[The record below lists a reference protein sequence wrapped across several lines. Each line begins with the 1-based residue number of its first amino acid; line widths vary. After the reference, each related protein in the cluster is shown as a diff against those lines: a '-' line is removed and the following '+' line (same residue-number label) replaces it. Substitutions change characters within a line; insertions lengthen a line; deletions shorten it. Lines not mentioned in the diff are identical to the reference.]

1 MQQQNR
7 ILETVSSP
15 EGLTRVSALMSAESF
30 SHRTAVADRVCKAFG
45 FSDARGRQQR
55 AGCLKALRA
64 LDAKGCIALPAPR
77 HRGGGGQP
85 RGLGQAVAAPSG
97 VPDRV
102 NDVEDLVLILVSSA
116 EQRRVWN
123 ELMAREH
130 PQGAARHVGA
140 QVRYLILSRHGCLG
154 AFGFAAS
161 ALMLAARDRW
171 IGWDPA
177 LREQQLH
184 RVVAMSRFL
193 IRPGVRCHNLAS
205 KVLGMCLRRLADDFA
220 RRYGYSPLL
229 VETFVDSS
237 CHAGTSLKASNW
249 ILVGETC
256 GRGRFAPAGV
266 QVPVKSIYMYPL
278 QPAWR
283 EQLGLATREPIPA
296 LGPGEGLDRAQ
307 WAEQEFGGAPLGDVR
322 LSRRLVKSVTV
333 QADAPMA
340 SFPSAAQSDKALVR
354 GYYRLIDQPDD
365 SQLTPANI
373 LAPHRARTLGRM
385 QGQEVVL
392 CLQDGTDLN
401 FAEHP
406 GCAGLGLI
414 SKNKGAAGTLGLH
427 MHSTLVV
434 NGAGIPLGVP
444 HIQYEAPDGQAEKN
458 KPLEQRKTNRWLR
471 GLQQCAEFADQLDG
485 VRPVAVMDR
494 EADVFDLF
502 AEQHRLGTVDLL
514 VRAKHNRS
522 LGKDLPKLFDAVQ
535 AKPVQAHLEMHVA
548 RSSARRGTRRQKARA
563 GRKARE
569 AKLALRWCAVQLP
582 VPSKSSCKG
591 PGPLQL
597 SLVRVCEE
605 SAPENLEPLEW
616 FLLTSLPV
624 TSRQQALK
632 ILAWYR
638 LRWRIEDWHRV
649 LKSGCKVEYLG
660 HRTGERIERAVT
672 INAVIAWRLTAMT
685 LLGRDTPEL
694 PADILFSDIE
704 IIALEDFAKDR
715 KLPPPDNLGRA
726 VLTMAMLGGYLNRK
740 RDSPPGHAKL
750 WEGYTRLATTA
761 QTYERLL
768 RLDRTSDFYKRL
780 RPDNTCG

>member
-130 PQGAARHVGA
+130 PQGAVRHVGA

-177 LREQQLH
+177 LRAQQLH

-205 KVLGMCLRRLADDFA
+205 KVLGMCLRRLAADFA

-322 LSRRLVKSVTV
+322 LSRRLVQSVTV

-365 SQLTPANI
+365 SQLTPENI
-373 LAPHRARTLGRM
+373 LAPHRARLLRRM

-427 MHSTLVV
+427 MHS
-434 NGAGIPLGVP
+434 A
-444 HIQYEAPDGQAEKN
+444 
-458 KPLEQRKTNRWLR
+458 R
-471 GLQQCAEFADQLDG
+471 GSAH
-485 VRPVAVMDR
+485 PV
-494 EADVFDLF
+494 
-502 AEQHRLGTVDLL
+502 
-514 VRAKHNRS
+514 
-522 LGKDLPKLFDAVQ
+522 
-535 AKPVQAHLEMHVA
+535 
-548 RSSARRGTRRQKARA
+548 
-563 GRKARE
+563 
-569 AKLALRWCAVQLP
+569 
-582 VPSKSSCKG
+582 
-591 PGPLQL
+591 
-597 SLVRVCEE
+597 
-605 SAPENLEPLEW
+605 
-616 FLLTSLPV
+616 
-624 TSRQQALK
+624 
-632 ILAWYR
+632 
-638 LRWRIEDWHRV
+638 
-649 LKSGCKVEYLG
+649 
-660 HRTGERIERAVT
+660 
-672 INAVIAWRLTAMT
+672 
-685 LLGRDTPEL
+685 
-694 PADILFSDIE
+694 
-704 IIALEDFAKDR
+704 
-715 KLPPPDNLGRA
+715 
-726 VLTMAMLGGYLNRK
+726 
-740 RDSPPGHAKL
+740 
-750 WEGYTRLATTA
+750 
-761 QTYERLL
+761 
-768 RLDRTSDFYKRL
+768 
-780 RPDNTCG
+780 

>member
-1 MQQQNR
+1 
-7 ILETVSSP
+7 
-15 EGLTRVSALMSAESF
+15 
-30 SHRTAVADRVCKAFG
+30 
-45 FSDARGRQQR
+45 
-55 AGCLKALRA
+55 
-64 LDAKGCIALPAPR
+64 
-77 HRGGGGQP
+77 
-85 RGLGQAVAAPSG
+85 
-97 VPDRV
+97 
-102 NDVEDLVLILVSSA
+102 
-116 EQRRVWN
+116 
-123 ELMAREH
+123 
-130 PQGAARHVGA
+130 
-140 QVRYLILSRHGCLG
+140 
-154 AFGFAAS
+154 
-161 ALMLAARDRW
+161 
-171 IGWDPA
+171 
-177 LREQQLH
+177 
-184 RVVAMSRFL
+184 
-193 IRPGVRCHNLAS
+193 
-205 KVLGMCLRRLADDFA
+205 MCLRRLAADFA

-307 WAEQEFGGAPLGDVR
+307 WAEQELGGAPLGDVR
-322 LSRRLVKSVTV
+322 LSRRLVQSVTV

-365 SQLTPANI
+365 SELTPENI

-548 RSSARRGTRRQKARA
+548 HSSARRAIASAEQELLPGSGTASAQPRACLRRVGARQRRATGMVPVDLLA
-563 GRKARE
+563 GDIQAAGPQNPRMVSPA
-569 AKLALRWCAVQLP
+569 LA
-582 VPSKSSCKG
+582 
-591 PGPLQL
+591 
-597 SLVRVCEE
+597 
-605 SAPENLEPLEW
+605 
-616 FLLTSLPV
+616 
-624 TSRQQALK
+624 
-632 ILAWYR
+632 
-638 LRWRIEDWHRV
+638 HR
-649 LKSGCKVEYLG
+649 
-660 HRTGERIERAVT
+660 
-672 INAVIAWRLTAMT
+672 
-685 LLGRDTPEL
+685 
-694 PADILFSDIE
+694 
-704 IIALEDFAKDR
+704 
-715 KLPPPDNLGRA
+715 
-726 VLTMAMLGGYLNRK
+726 
-740 RDSPPGHAKL
+740 
-750 WEGYTRLATTA
+750 RLAPRA
-761 QTYERLL
+761 QVRLQG
-768 RLDRTSDFYKRL
+768 RIS
-780 RPDNTCG
+780 RPSHRRAD

>member
-102 NDVEDLVLILVSSA
+102 NEVEDLVLILVSSA

-161 ALMLAARDRW
+161 ALMLVARDRW

-177 LREQQLH
+177 LRAQQLH

-283 EQLGLATREPIPA
+283 EQLGLATRQPIPA

-365 SQLTPANI
+365 SQLTPENI
-373 LAPHRARTLGRM
+373 LAPHRAR
-385 QGQEVVL
+385 
-392 CLQDGTDLN
+392 
-401 FAEHP
+401 
-406 GCAGLGLI
+406 
-414 SKNKGAAGTLGLH
+414 TLGLH

-434 NGAGIPLGVP
+434 NGAGLPLGVP

-471 GLQQCAEFADQLDG
+471 GLQQFAEFADQLDG

-522 LGKDLPKLFDAVQ
+522 LGKDLPKLFEAVQ

-548 RSSARRGTRRQKARA
+548 RSSARRAIASAEQELLPGSGTASAQPRACLRRVGARQPRATGMVPVDLLA
-563 GRKARE
+563 GDIQAAGPQNPRMVSPA
-569 AKLALRWCAVQLP
+569 LA
-582 VPSKSSCKG
+582 
-591 PGPLQL
+591 
-597 SLVRVCEE
+597 
-605 SAPENLEPLEW
+605 
-616 FLLTSLPV
+616 
-624 TSRQQALK
+624 
-632 ILAWYR
+632 
-638 LRWRIEDWHRV
+638 HR
-649 LKSGCKVEYLG
+649 
-660 HRTGERIERAVT
+660 
-672 INAVIAWRLTAMT
+672 
-685 LLGRDTPEL
+685 
-694 PADILFSDIE
+694 
-704 IIALEDFAKDR
+704 
-715 KLPPPDNLGRA
+715 
-726 VLTMAMLGGYLNRK
+726 
-740 RDSPPGHAKL
+740 
-750 WEGYTRLATTA
+750 RLAPRA
-761 QTYERLL
+761 QVRLQG
-768 RLDRTSDFYKRL
+768 RIS
-780 RPDNTCG
+780 RPSHRRAD

>member
-1 MQQQNR
+1 M
-7 ILETVSSP
+7 
-15 EGLTRVSALMSAESF
+15 
-30 SHRTAVADRVCKAFG
+30 
-45 FSDARGRQQR
+45 
-55 AGCLKALRA
+55 
-64 LDAKGCIALPAPR
+64 
-77 HRGGGGQP
+77 
-85 RGLGQAVAAPSG
+85 
-97 VPDRV
+97 
-102 NDVEDLVLILVSSA
+102 
-116 EQRRVWN
+116 
-123 ELMAREH
+123 
-130 PQGAARHVGA
+130 
-140 QVRYLILSRHGCLG
+140 
-154 AFGFAAS
+154 
-161 ALMLAARDRW
+161 
-171 IGWDPA
+171 
-177 LREQQLH
+177 
-184 RVVAMSRFL
+184 
-193 IRPGVRCHNLAS
+193 
-205 KVLGMCLRRLADDFA
+205 
-220 RRYGYSPLL
+220 
-229 VETFVDSS
+229 
-237 CHAGTSLKASNW
+237 
-249 ILVGETC
+249 
-256 GRGRFAPAGV
+256 
-266 QVPVKSIYMYPL
+266 
-278 QPAWR
+278 
-283 EQLGLATREPIPA
+283 
-296 LGPGEGLDRAQ
+296 
-307 WAEQEFGGAPLGDVR
+307 
-322 LSRRLVKSVTV
+322 
-333 QADAPMA
+333 
-340 SFPSAAQSDKALVR
+340 
-354 GYYRLIDQPDD
+354 
-365 SQLTPANI
+365 
-373 LAPHRARTLGRM
+373 
-385 QGQEVVL
+385 

-434 NGAGIPLGVP
+434 NGAGLPLGVP

-485 VRPVAVMDR
+485 VRPVAVMT
-494 EADVFDLF
+494 AKQMCLISSPSS
-502 AEQHRLGTVDLL
+502 TV
-514 VRAKHNRS
+514 S
-522 LGKDLPKLFDAVQ
+522 
-535 AKPVQAHLEMHVA
+535 A
-548 RSSARRGTRRQKARA
+548 RSICWCGPSTTVASARISRSSSMLCRQSRYRRIWRCMWRAARH
-563 GRKARE
+563 
-569 AKLALRWCAVQLP
+569 AVQLP
-582 VPSKSSCKG
+582 VPSKSSCQG

-597 SLVRVCEE
+597 SLVHVCEE
-605 SAPENLEPLEW
+605 SAPDNLEPLEW

-704 IIALEDFAKDR
+704 IIAWEDFAKDR

-780 RPDNTCG
+780 RTDKTCG

>member
-45 FSDARGRQQR
+45 FSDARGRRHR

-77 HRGGGGQP
+77 HRGGQP

-102 NDVEDLVLILVSSA
+102 NEVEDLVLILVSSA

-177 LREQQLH
+177 LRAQQLH

-205 KVLGMCLRRLADDFA
+205 KVLGMCLR
-220 RRYGYSPLL
+220 
-229 VETFVDSS
+229 
-237 CHAGTSLKASNW
+237 
-249 ILVGETC
+249 
-256 GRGRFAPAGV
+256 
-266 QVPVKSIYMYPL
+266 
-278 QPAWR
+278 
-283 EQLGLATREPIPA
+283 
-296 LGPGEGLDRAQ
+296 
-307 WAEQEFGGAPLGDVR
+307 
-322 LSRRLVKSVTV
+322 
-333 QADAPMA
+333 
-340 SFPSAAQSDKALVR
+340 
-354 GYYRLIDQPDD
+354 
-365 SQLTPANI
+365 
-373 LAPHRARTLGRM
+373 
-385 QGQEVVL
+385 
-392 CLQDGTDLN
+392 
-401 FAEHP
+401 
-406 GCAGLGLI
+406 
-414 SKNKGAAGTLGLH
+414 
-427 MHSTLVV
+427 
-434 NGAGIPLGVP
+434 
-444 HIQYEAPDGQAEKN
+444 
-458 KPLEQRKTNRWLR
+458 
-471 GLQQCAEFADQLDG
+471 
-485 VRPVAVMDR
+485 
-494 EADVFDLF
+494 
-502 AEQHRLGTVDLL
+502 RLGTVDLL

-582 VPSKSSCKG
+582 VPSKSSCQG

-597 SLVRVCEE
+597 SLVHVCEE
-605 SAPENLEPLEW
+605 SAPDNLEPLEW

-632 ILAWYR
+632 ILEWYR

-672 INAVIAWRLTAMT
+672 INAVIAWCLTAMT

-726 VLTMAMLGGYLNRK
+726 VLILAMLGGYLNRK
-740 RDSPPGHAKL
+740 RDPPPGYAKL

-780 RPDNTCG
+780 RSDKTCG

>member
-45 FSDARGRQQR
+45 FWDARGRQQR

-102 NDVEDLVLILVSSA
+102 NEVEDLALILVSSA

-177 LREQQLH
+177 LRAQQLH

-237 CHAGTSLKASNW
+237 CQAGTSLKASNW

-307 WAEQEFGGAPLGDVR
+307 WAETRPSCRPTSSSPTSRSSPWKTSPKIASYHRPTISGVRCSPWPCWVAISTANVTRRRATRNSGKAIPDSPLPHRPTRDCSGWTGPAISIGDCVPT
-322 LSRRLVKSVTV
+322 RLVGKRQGAGVGVLSIGSSWQRFV
-333 QADAPMA
+333 P
-340 SFPSAAQSDKALVR
+340 PSE
-354 GYYRLIDQPDD
+354 
-365 SQLTPANI
+365 
-373 LAPHRARTLGRM
+373 RAR
-385 QGQEVVL
+385 
-392 CLQDGTDLN
+392 
-401 FAEHP
+401 
-406 GCAGLGLI
+406 
-414 SKNKGAAGTLGLH
+414 
-427 MHSTLVV
+427 
-434 NGAGIPLGVP
+434 
-444 HIQYEAPDGQAEKN
+444 
-458 KPLEQRKTNRWLR
+458 
-471 GLQQCAEFADQLDG
+471 
-485 VRPVAVMDR
+485 
-494 EADVFDLF
+494 
-502 AEQHRLGTVDLL
+502 
-514 VRAKHNRS
+514 
-522 LGKDLPKLFDAVQ
+522 
-535 AKPVQAHLEMHVA
+535 
-548 RSSARRGTRRQKARA
+548 
-563 GRKARE
+563 
-569 AKLALRWCAVQLP
+569 
-582 VPSKSSCKG
+582 
-591 PGPLQL
+591 
-597 SLVRVCEE
+597 
-605 SAPENLEPLEW
+605 
-616 FLLTSLPV
+616 
-624 TSRQQALK
+624 
-632 ILAWYR
+632 
-638 LRWRIEDWHRV
+638 
-649 LKSGCKVEYLG
+649 
-660 HRTGERIERAVT
+660 
-672 INAVIAWRLTAMT
+672 
-685 LLGRDTPEL
+685 
-694 PADILFSDIE
+694 
-704 IIALEDFAKDR
+704 
-715 KLPPPDNLGRA
+715 
-726 VLTMAMLGGYLNRK
+726 
-740 RDSPPGHAKL
+740 PPG
-750 WEGYTRLATTA
+750 W
-761 QTYERLL
+761 
-768 RLDRTSDFYKRL
+768 
-780 RPDNTCG
+780 